1 VKTRRWWPLALLTVA
16 FALPLSAGGSG
27 EQIVI
32 DIRGP
37 AALSAPGDAASDF
50 VNGYRSSISGEVL
63 TYHSS
68 HPDADTALLVRSR
81 RDVQSATWETDP
93 LPALKKGGFYRLIWL
108 AGVQHKDAGHAFE
121 LRINGRAALTFRNP
135 KGNGDN
141 SFKVAGKD
149 GSELAFETKLVDKF
163 GDLFGYM
170 FLTLPGSSFKA
181 GEPLVLQVVGEDD
194 NSSDW
199 YMTFQYRFDFTPRLR
214 PEPALVI
221 EGGRTQQLIRLSLD
235 NLIGNRTLRI
245 TGPGDRHAGG
255 PLNVGANVTLL
266 RIDPAVAER
275 EIPVLF
281 LVDGRQVS
289 RTSLAL
295 KPVTRREIYLLPYSH
310 NDIGYTDLQ
319 PNIERKQWR
328 NLDQA
333 LDLIATTRD
342 YPPGAAFTWNL
353 EVVWA
358 LDSYLR
364 QASEARR
371 SALVEAVRTGRL
383 GVTALYANV
392 LTGLANATE
401 MTHLTEF
408 SRRFSAEHRVPITSA
423 VVSDIPG
430 FTWGLVPALA
440 QSGVRYFSIAPNAG
454 DRVGHIYDL
463 GDKPFYWVSQSGEEK
478 VLTWV
483 AAASYS
489 SFHEGEIDKLG
500 DEKILK
506 LVRKLDES
514 LYPYEIVQLPYTVG
528 GDNGP
533 PDPNLPGFV
542 RRWNERYVSPRLII
556 STHAQMFSEFERR
569 YGTSL
574 PSRAGDFTPYWEDGA
589 LSSAAETAT
598 ARRAASRL
606 IQGQALW
613 ALRAPGQYPAEDYVQ
628 AWRAVVLYDEHTWGA
643 HNSVSEPDDPGV
655 KGQWALKRQYAVDA
669 DQQSKELLA
678 RAMPA
683 APAGPS
689 PFIDV
694 YNTTSWPRTDLVL
707 IPRED
712 SEIGDVVTDERG
724 QAVPSQRLTTGE
736 LAVLVR
742 DVPPLAAARL
752 TLKAGFATAKGA
764 AKASRGIVEN
774 GILAVSLNPTTGAI
788 DSVRW
793 KEQGVDLVDAA
804 RKVGLNE
811 YFYVPGR
818 NPEHALTL
826 ANVSLRVR
834 EAGPLVATLAV
845 EAYAPGTRRYVA
857 EIRLVDGLDRI
868 DIANQI
874 DKQPI
879 RDKEGLHV
887 AFPLNVAGGQLRYD
901 VASGIVRPELDQ
913 LPGSC
918 KNFFSVQSFVD
929 VSNDQLGVTWA
940 SPDTPLIEIGGI
952 TAEQPWMRVIRPS
965 SLFYSYVMNNYWHT
979 NYKADQEGPFSF
991 RYALRPHRAFRA
1003 EEAARFG
1010 QERREPLIVTVAD
1023 GVNKPPSS
1031 LLRLA
1036 PTEVLVSSVTPI
1048 DGGRSWLVSLYNP
1061 TAAPQ
1066 PATLGWRPDTPVT
1079 IRASDVSGTAG
1090 PAIDAAVTVPPFGRR
1105 YLRVDTT
1112 PPGKRSP
1119 QPLDTRQP
1127 QRCRMDAGW

>member
-1 VKTRRWWPLALLTVA
+1 MKKRGWLPLALLAVT
-16 FALPLSAGGSG
+16 FALPLSAGRGG

-32 DIRGP
+32 NIAGR
-37 AALSAPGDAASDF
+37 AAPSAPGEPAADF
-50 VNGYRSSISGEVL
+50 VNGYRSAIGGEVL

-68 HPDADTALLVRSR
+68 HPDADTSLLVRSR
-81 RDVQSATWETDP
+81 RDIQSATWETDP
-93 LPALKKGGFYRLIWL
+93 LPALTTADPYRLIWL
-108 AGVQHKDAGHAFE
+108 AGIQHRDSGHAFQ
-121 LRINGRAALTFRNP
+121 LRINGQSWFTFRNP
-135 KGNGDN
+135 KGGIDD
-141 SFKVAGKD
+141 SFKVAGRD
-149 GSELAFETKLVDKF
+149 GSELAFQTKMVDKF

-170 FLTLPGSSFKA
+170 SLTLPKASFKA

-214 PEPALVI
+214 SEPALVN
-221 EGGRTQQLIRLSLD
+221 EEGRTQQLIRLSLD
-235 NLIGNRTLRI
+235 NLIGERTLEI
-245 TGPGDRHAGG
+245 TGPAGQHVKA
-255 PLNVGANVTLL
+255 PLNVGANIRLL
-266 RIDPAVAER
+266 RVDPAPAER

-281 LVDGRQVS
+281 RVNGKLVS
-289 RTSLAL
+289 RGSVTL

-319 PNIERKQWR
+319 PNIERKQWQ

-333 LDLIATTRD
+333 LDLIASTRG
-342 YPPGAAFTWNL
+342 YPPEAAFKWNL

-371 SALVEAVRTGRL
+371 TALVEAARAGTL

-392 LTGLANATE
+392 LTGLADATE

-408 SRRFSAEHRVPITSA
+408 ARRFSAEYGVPITSA

-506 LVRKLDES
+506 LARKLDED
-514 LYPYEIVQLPYTVG
+514 LYPYDIVQLPYTVG

-542 RRWNERYVSPRLII
+542 RRWNERYLSPRLLI
-556 STHAQMFSEFERR
+556 STHAQMFSAFEQR
-569 YGTSL
+569 YGASL
-574 PSRAGDFTPYWEDGA
+574 ESRAGDLTPYWEDGA
-589 LSSAAETAT
+589 VSSAAETAL

-606 IQGQALW
+606 IQGEALW
-613 ALRAPGQYPAEDYVQ
+613 ALRSPGEYPAEEYAR
-628 AWRAVVLYDEHTWGA
+628 AWRNVVLYDEHTWGA

-655 KGQWALKRQYAVDA
+655 KGQWAIKRQFAVDA
-669 DQQSKELLA
+669 DQQATELLA
-678 RAMPA
+678 RAIPA
-683 APAGPS
+683 APARPSTEPAANAGGPA
-689 PFIDV
+689 PAACVDI
-694 YNTTSWPRTDLVL
+694 YNTTSWSRTDLVL
-707 IPRED
+707 IPGED
-712 SEIGDVVTDERG
+712 SEIGDLVTDARG
-724 QAVPSQRLTTGE
+724 QTVPSQRLSTGE

-742 DVPPLAAARL
+742 DVPPLSAARL
-752 TLKAGFATAKGA
+752 TLKRGRATPQGT
-764 AKASRGIVEN
+764 AKASRGTVEN
-774 GILAVSLNPTTGAI
+774 GAFAVSVNPTTGAI
-788 DSVRW
+788 DSLRW
-793 KEQGVDLVDAA
+793 KAQDVQLVDATTKA
-804 RKVGLNE
+804 GLNQ
-811 YFYVPGR
+811 YLYVPGR

-826 ANVSLRVR
+826 ANVSLHVR
-834 EAGPLVATLAV
+834 EAGPLVASLAV
-845 EAYAPGTRRYVA
+845 EAYAPGSKRYVA
-857 EIRLVDGLDRI
+857 EIRLVDGLDRV

-874 DKQPI
+874 DKQAI

-887 AFPLNVAGGQLRYD
+887 AFPLNVPGGQLRYD

-913 LPGSC
+913 IPGSC

-940 SPDTPLIEIGGI
+940 TLDAPLIEVGGI
-952 TAEQPWMRVIRPS
+952 TAEQPWMRTIRPS

-979 NYKADQEGPFSF
+979 NYKADQEGPFTF
-991 RYALRPHRAFRA
+991 RYALRPHRAFRP

-1010 QERREPLIVTVAD
+1010 QEQREPLVAAVAD
-1023 GVNKPPSS
+1023 PASTPPPP
-1031 LLRLA
+1031 LFRLA
-1036 PTEVLVSSVTPI
+1036 PADVLASVTPI
-1048 DGGRSWLVSLYNP
+1048 DGGRSWLVSVYNP
-1061 TAAPQ
+1061 TAVSRS
-1066 PATLGWRPDTPVT
+1066 ATLGWSTATAVT
-1079 IRASDVSGTAG
+1079 IRASDLSGSKG
-1090 PAIDAAVTVPPFGRR
+1090 SVVDAAVTVPPFGRR
-1105 YLRVDTT
+1105 FLRVDAT
-1112 PPGKRSP
+1112 PPQRRSP
-1119 QPLDTRQP
+1119 
-1127 QRCRMDAGW
+1127 

>member
-1 VKTRRWWPLALLTVA
+1 MKKRGWLPLALLTMT
-16 FALPLSAGGSG
+16 FALPLPARRDG

-32 DIRGP
+32 DIAGR
-37 AALSAPGDAASDF
+37 AAPSAPGEPAAGF

-68 HPDADTALLVRSR
+68 HPDADTSLLVRSR
-81 RDVQSATWETDP
+81 RDIQSATWETDP
-93 LPALKKGGFYRLIWL
+93 LPALTTGDSYRLIWL
-108 AGVQHKDAGHAFE
+108 AGIQHKDVGHEFQ
-121 LRINGRAALTFRNP
+121 LRINGRNSFTFRNP
-135 KGNGDN
+135 KGGADD

-149 GSELAFETKLVDKF
+149 GGELAFETKVVDKF

-170 FLTLPGSSFKA
+170 FLTLPRASFKA

-194 NSSDW
+194 DSSDW

-214 PEPALVI
+214 SEPALVN
-221 EGGRTQQLIRLSLD
+221 EEGRTRQLIRLSLD
-235 NLIGNRTLRI
+235 NLIGERTVEI
-245 TGPGDRHAGG
+245 TGPAGQHVRA
-255 PLNVGANVTLL
+255 PLNIGANIRLL
-266 RIDPAVAER
+266 RVDPAAAER

-281 LVDGRQVS
+281 RIDGKLV
-289 RTSLAL
+289 SLGSVTV
-295 KPVTRREIYLLPYSH
+295 KPVPRREIHLLPYSH

-319 PNIERKQWR
+319 PNIERKQWQ

-333 LDLIATTRD
+333 LDLIASTRD
-342 YPPGAAFTWNL
+342 YPPEAAFKWNV
-353 EVVWA
+353 EVLWA

-371 SALVEAVRTGRL
+371 TALVEAARAGTL

-401 MTHLTEF
+401 MTHFTEF
-408 SRRFSAEHRVPITSA
+408 ARRFSAENGVAITSA

-430 FTWGLVPALA
+430 FTWGLVPVLA

-506 LVRKLDES
+506 LARKLDES
-514 LYPYEIVQLPYTVG
+514 LYPYDIVQLPYTVG

-542 RRWNERYVSPRLII
+542 RRWNERYASPRLLI
-556 STHAQMFSEFERR
+556 STHAQMFSAFEQR
-569 YGTSL
+569 YGESL
-574 PSRAGDFTPYWEDGA
+574 PSRAGDLTPYWEDGA
-589 LSSAAETAT
+589 VSSAAETAL
-598 ARRAASRL
+598 ARRASSRL
-606 IQGQALW
+606 VQGEALW
-613 ALRAPGQYPAEDYVQ
+613 ALRSPGEYPAEEYAR
-628 AWRAVVLYDEHTWGA
+628 AWRNVVLYDEHTWGA

-655 KGQWALKRQYAVDA
+655 KGQWAIKRQFAVDA
-669 DQQSKELLA
+669 DQQSKALLA
-678 RAMPA
+678 RAIPA
-683 APAGPS
+683 APSRPS
-689 PFIDV
+689 TEPEVKPGDTPAAFVDI

-707 IPRED
+707 IPRQD
-712 SEIGDVVTDERG
+712 SEVGDLVTDARG
-724 QAVPSQRLTTGE
+724 QAVPSQRLSTGE

-742 DVPPLAAARL
+742 DVAPLSAARL
-752 TLKAGFATAKGA
+752 TVKPGRATAQGT
-764 AKASRGIVEN
+764 AKASRGAVEN
-774 GILAVSLNPTTGAI
+774 GTLAVSVNPATGAI
-788 DSVRW
+788 DSLRW
-793 KEQGVDLVDAA
+793 KAENVQLVDATT
-804 RKVGLNE
+804 KLGLNQ
-811 YFYVPGR
+811 YLYVPGR

-834 EAGPLVATLAV
+834 DAGPLVASLAV
-845 EAYAPGTRRYVA
+845 EAYAPGARRYLA

-874 DKQPI
+874 DKQAI

-887 AFPLNVAGGQLRYD
+887 AFPLNVPVGQLRYD

-913 LPGSC
+913 IPGSC

-929 VSNDQLGVTWA
+929 VSNDQIGVTWA
-940 SPDTPLIEIGGI
+940 TADAPLIEIGGI
-952 TAEQPWMRVIRPS
+952 TAEQPWMRMIRPS

-991 RYALRPHRAFRA
+991 RYALRPHRAFRPD
-1003 EEAARFG
+1003 EAARFG
-1010 QERREPLIVTVAD
+1010 QEQREPLIVAAA
-1023 GVNKPPSS
+1023 NPASKPPSP
-1031 LLRLA
+1031 LFRVA
-1036 PTEVLVSSVTPI
+1036 PSEVLASSVTPI
-1048 DGGRSWLVSLYNP
+1048 DGGQSWLVSLYNP
-1061 TAAPQ
+1061 TAVSRS
-1066 PATLGWRPDTPVT
+1066 ATLGWSTDTAVT
-1079 IRASDVSGTAG
+1079 IRASDLSGSAG
-1090 PAIDAAVTVPPFGRR
+1090 PVVAAAVTVPPFGRR
-1105 YLRVDTT
+1105 YLRVDAA
-1112 PPGKRSP
+1112 PPGKRMP
-1119 QPLDTRQP
+1119 
-1127 QRCRMDAGW
+1127 